1 MLQDKLQ
8 DIARKSMLMNVGN
21 GNRATLQRYMNNRRY
36 TSKTCIEDK
45 LLLKREGRK
54 ELKTW
59 HQCSKKC
66 ALVVQQKNVF
76 IPVKT
81 RFLLR

>member
-1 MLQDKLQ
+1 M
-8 DIARKSMLMNVGN
+8 
-21 GNRATLQRYMNNRRY
+21 
-36 TSKTCIEDK
+36 CIEDK
-45 LLLKREGRK
+45 PLLEREGHK

-59 HQCSKKC
+59 HQQNKKY
-66 ALVVQQKNVF
+66 ALVVLQKKVL

>member
-1 MLQDKLQ
+1 M
-8 DIARKSMLMNVGN
+8 
-21 GNRATLQRYMNNRRY
+21 
-36 TSKTCIEDK
+36 CIEDK
-45 LLLKREGRK
+45 RLLEREGIK

-59 HQCSKKC
+59 HQQSKKY
-66 ALVVQQKNVF
+66 ALVVQQNNVF

>member
-1 MLQDKLQ
+1 MLG
-8 DIARKSMLMNVGN
+8 MET
-21 GNRATLQRYMNNRRY
+21 RATLQKYMNKRRDS
-36 TSKTCIEDK
+36 SKRLVE
-45 LLLKREGRK
+45 REGIK

-59 HQCSKKC
+59 HQQSKKH

-81 RFLLR
+81 RYLLR